1 MRRNLFA
8 IGGLGVGRLGV
19 AISVIAVLGLM
30 LAAGPSQARTRV
42 VYWSPFSDTGMAL
55 RAGLIATPKY
65 GGDCWTG
72 SSVVHGAY
80 RCASGNDIYDP
91 CFADAVYED
100 AVVCAREPFSTHV
113 IRLRTD
119 RMNGSYSAREG
130 TVWAIRLASGLKCSF
145 LQGASNADDAGRRL
159 NYACNGSR
167 SVLWGNPIRRGS
179 TWHIRLTRAAN
190 PYTERPG
197 PERLVAIRTAYIGSA

>member
-1 MRRNLFA
+1 
-8 IGGLGVGRLGV
+8 
-19 AISVIAVLGLM
+19 
-30 LAAGPSQARTRV
+30 
-42 VYWSPFSDTGMAL
+42 
-55 RAGLIATPKY
+55 
-65 GGDCWTG
+65 
-72 SSVVHGAY
+72 
-80 RCASGNDIYDP
+80 
-91 CFADAVYED
+91 
-100 AVVCAREPFSTHV
+100 VVCAREPFSTHV